1 MPGASFRR
9 RRVSV
14 TARRALSGLSPVP
27 HQPSLLA
34 FPVALGFGVAFV
46 GGGFAFGEGEFE
58 FGEALVVPVEARGND
73 GAAVAAD
80 GAQQLV
86 DLPAVQQQAPRS
98 ARLVVEAIGAGV
110 FGNIGVDQGD
120 LVAVDEPPGGRA
132 LRRRRRDV
140 EPISLRA
147 PTLRRTLSPELSIKV
162 AGLNWCREF
171 GIDRMVVH
179 FSGALQRRNPCLAD

>member
-1 MPGASFRR
+1 M
-9 RRVSV
+9 
-14 TARRALSGLSPVP
+14 
-27 HQPSLLA
+27 
-34 FPVALGFGVAFV
+34 AFV

-58 FGEALVVPVEARGND
+58 FGEALVVPVEARGDN